1 MISVIKFCGLVSFVP
16 TSRYW
21 FPKGFSWAR
30 KLLLVVNWIFLT
42 WVALHV
48 RQHGFRNPK
57 NCYPYADSGI
67 MGLASKY
74 GFRLHLESS
83 LYLIQNLLTWRMWHP
98 LVGNGGNQEPM
109 TIGSCGNLFY
119 NKMLRYVLIRDLARP
134 LIAKPQKQRK
144 YYVTKHRWGL
154 ISILYQPNLHTM
166 VNASFLRAFV
176 GRDLTLKRSVI
187 ETTLRSANLQ
197 SFLTIVLMK
206 ATQAT
211 LSVRTTG

>member
-1 MISVIKFCGLVSFVP
+1 MISVIKFHGLVSFVP

-30 KLLLVVNWIFLT
+30 KLLLVVNWIVLT

-67 MGLASKY
+67 MRLGFKY
-74 GFRLHLESS
+74 GFRLHLEPSH
-83 LYLIQNLLTWRMWHP
+83 YLIQNLLTCGMWHP
-98 LVGNGGNQEPM
+98 LVANG
-109 TIGSCGNLFY
+109 GNLFY

-154 ISILYQPNLHTM
+154 ISILYQPNLHAC
-166 VNASFLRAFV
+166 NGKCLLSS
-176 GRDLTLKRSVI
+176 SVCW
-187 ETTLRSANLQ
+187 
-197 SFLTIVLMK
+197 
-206 ATQAT
+206 
-211 LSVRTTG
+211 